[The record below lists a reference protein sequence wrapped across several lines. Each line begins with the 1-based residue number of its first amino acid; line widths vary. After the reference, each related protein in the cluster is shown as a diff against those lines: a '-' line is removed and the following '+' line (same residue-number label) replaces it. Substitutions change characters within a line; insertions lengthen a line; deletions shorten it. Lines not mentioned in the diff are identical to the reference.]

1 MPPLPETIVTEP
13 AQLAAGCQEIAASQQ
28 IGFDT
33 EFVGEDTYRPE
44 LCLIQVATPQHLYV
58 IDPLTAGPL
67 KPFWKIIADPAR
79 LVVVHAGRE
88 EVRMCHFAV
97 GSPPGNVFDVQVAA
111 GLVGLG
117 YPLGYGPLLQQ
128 LLGVRLA
135 KGETLTDWRKR
146 PLSDEQVRYAFDDV
160 RHLLGMG
167 QRLTR
172 RLEEL
177 NRLAWAREEF
187 ETFTRRAIRENP
199 AAEKW
204 RKLRGVGGL
213 DRRQLAVARE
223 VFMWREECAV
233 RTNRPSR
240 ALLRDDLIVEI
251 ARRAPQRER
260 DLSSIRGLGRADHA
274 AILAAVARAKALPP
288 DQWPEEF
295 ERDYDPPQINLVAS
309 LLGVVLADLCLRRK
323 LTTPLVATSHDLKG
337 LVRARAQG
345 GGAPAESPLARGW
358 RREHILPELMG
369 VLEGNVALRVGDL
382 AAEAPLERLPP
393 SARDGPAGEG
403 GDPIQGGP

>member
-13 AQLAAGCQEIAASQQ
+13 AQLAACCQEIAASQQ

-58 IDPLTAGPL
+58 IDPVTAGAL
-67 KPFWKIIADPAR
+67 EPFWTVIVDPAR
-79 LVVVHAGRE
+79 SVVVHAGRE

-97 GSPPGNVFDVQVAA
+97 GKPPGNVFDVQVAA
-111 GLVGLG
+111 GLIGLG

-135 KGETLTDWRKR
+135 KHETLTDWRKR
-146 PLSDEQVRYAFDDV
+146 PLSDEQLRYAFDDV
-160 RHLLGMG
+160 RHLLAMG

-199 AAEKW
+199 AGEKW

-223 VFMWREECAV
+223 VFLWREERAA
-233 RTNRPSR
+233 RTNHPSR

-260 DLSSIRGLGRADHA
+260 DLSAIRGLGRADHA
-274 AILAAVARAKALPP
+274 AILAAVARAQALPP

-323 LTTPLVATSHDLKG
+323 LTTPLVATSQDLKG

-345 GGAPAESPLARGW
+345 GGVPAESPLARGW
-358 RREHILPELMG
+358 RREHILPELLG
-369 VLEGNVALRVGDL
+369 VLEGRVALRVGDL
-382 AAEAPLERLPP
+382 AAEAPLERL
-393 SARDGPAGEG
+393 APAG
-403 GDPIQGGP
+403 GDGQAK